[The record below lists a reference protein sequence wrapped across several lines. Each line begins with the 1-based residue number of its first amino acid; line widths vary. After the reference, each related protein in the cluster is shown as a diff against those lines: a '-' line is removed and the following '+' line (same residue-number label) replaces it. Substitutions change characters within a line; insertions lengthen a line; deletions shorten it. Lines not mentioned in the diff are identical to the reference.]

1 MLVWGIRKY
10 IGAYAAEM
18 NGVDAIVFTAGIGE
32 NNANLRA
39 MVMKDF
45 DYLGAKLDPEKNNT
59 RDEAVIST
67 DDSKVKICVIPTNEE
82 LVIARDTLAIVEN
95 RPIVD

>member
-1 MLVWGIRKY
+1 
-10 IGAYAAEM
+10 
-18 NGVDAIVFTAGIGE
+18 
-32 NNANLRA
+32 

-45 DYLGAKLDPEKNNT
+45 DYLGAKLDPEKNNDP
-59 RDEAVIST
+59 DEAVIST